1 MCLPTYYWPKLCS
14 ALYKESKEA
23 STQLF
28 QLLAKVEWEKG
39 FGNEYWIIEAI
50 TSNCYFSIPSMGIL
64 QEDFGTMG
72 GENRVNKLYGCSN
85 NKFFHE
91 SVSKKQELYELFQFK
106 TNFKMNF

>member
-1 MCLPTYYWPKLCS
+1 
-14 ALYKESKEA
+14 
-23 STQLF
+23 
-28 QLLAKVEWEKG
+28 
-39 FGNEYWIIEAI
+39 
-50 TSNCYFSIPSMGIL
+50 MGVL

-106 TNFKMNF
+106 TNFKMNFQK